1 MRAGHVGLRPL
12 TLRDASRWAD
22 LRRENTSWLGEWESS
37 RPPSTSAGGG
47 SGGSGGGKVGY
58 RSLIRDLRRQ
68 ARRERALPFV
78 ITYHGLMVGQL
89 TVTGITRGS
98 AQWAQIGYWIAE
110 SHAGRGIT
118 PVAVA
123 LAGDHCFSALGLHR
137 LEIAIRP
144 ENVASLR
151 IVDKLGF
158 SHVGPAPRY
167 LHINGEWRDHLLF
180 ALTAE
185 DVPEGMLARLL
196 SRNPGETPPGR

>member
-1 MRAGHVGLRPL
+1 M
-12 TLRDASRWAD
+12 TWRDASRWAD
-22 LRRENTSWLGEWESS
+22 LRRENAGWLGEWEST
-37 RPPSTSAGGG
+37 RPPGSTAGR
-47 SGGSGGGKVGY
+47 SGKIGY

-68 ARRERALPFV
+68 AGKGGTLPFV
-78 ITYHGLMVGQL
+78 VTFDGLMVGQL

-110 SHAGRGIT
+110 SHAGRGIM

-123 LAGDHCFSALGLHR
+123 LAGDHCFGVLGLHR

-151 IVDKLGF
+151 IVDKLAF
-158 SHVGPAPRY
+158 SYVGLAERY
-167 LHINGEWRDHLLF
+167 LHINGDWRDHLIF

-185 DVPEGMLARLL
+185 DVPEGLVRRLAI
-196 SRNPGETPPGR
+196 SE